1 MSRLSVADLLPFIR
15 MALHA
20 SEPEEIAPGEIVD
33 RGEFAGPIDGWL
45 PTHTWL
51 ARHTGGGVSE

>member
-20 SEPEEIAPGEIVD
+20 SRAEEIAPGEIVD
-33 RGEFAGPIDGWL
+33 RGEFSGPIDGWL
-45 PTHTWL
+45 PPQAWL
-51 ARHTGGGVSE
+51 ARHTGQGASE